1 MAAEKAILC
10 VLFEEF
16 SEPDEIGSCKHTPVL
31 PSHHGCSSEGRGSW
45 CLWGP
50 ASEKDAPE
58 EMPRPSHTQHSCSQR
73 ALFSMA
79 SVRHLILLLLYCDGM
94 NTETTPSPQS
104 DPVIT
109 TRKAVSKGQN
119 QVIIEDLA
127 ILTPQYIEL
136 LCNLTDI
143 PNNPPYITGYWT
155 KDGQEIEN
163 SEETVNRYNEQ
174 YILKKT
180 FSIQAR
186 DLGNYSCIFRENRA
200 QVTFVLDVPVI
211 KDKRDKPVVSYIGDS
226 VVLECKL
233 KHTPNTWNWYKANNT
248 EKGLINV
255 TANPLNY
262 KIFING
268 NETKLT
274 VLNLTEEDSGKYIC
288 SAEFDIK
295 PSESYVELKVLSYTE
310 PLKPFIA
317 IVVEVIVLVTLILLW
332 EKCNKPQHDDFSAGV
347 NDLCSEQTSKLTRD
361 ESNGVENNTARQRK
375 LER

>member
-1 MAAEKAILC
+1 MANVI
-10 VLFEEF
+10 
-16 SEPDEIGSCKHTPVL
+16 
-31 PSHHGCSSEGRGSW
+31 
-45 CLWGP
+45 
-50 ASEKDAPE
+50 
-58 EMPRPSHTQHSCSQR
+58 
-73 ALFSMA
+73 
-79 SVRHLILLLLYCDGM
+79 HLILLLLYCDGM
-94 NTETTPSPQS
+94 NTETTPSPES

-119 QVIIEDLA
+119 QVIIEELA

-155 KDGQEIEN
+155 KDGQDIEN
-163 SEETVNRYNEQ
+163 SEETVNRINEQ
-174 YILKKT
+174 YVLKKT

-186 DLGNYSCIFRENRA
+186 DLGNYSCIFRENKA
-200 QVTFVLDVPVI
+200 EVTFVLHVPVI
-211 KDKRDKPVVSYIGDS
+211 KDKRDKPVVSYTRDS

-233 KHTPNTWNWYKANNT
+233 KYTPNTWNWYKANNT
-248 EKGLINV
+248 EKVLINV

-262 KIFING
+262 KIYING

-274 VLNLTEEDSGKYIC
+274 ILNLTEEDSGKYIC

-295 PSESYVELKVLSYTE
+295 PSESYIELKVLSYTE

-332 EKCNKPQHDDFSAGV
+332 EKCSKPQHDSSSTGALVTRAMEWKTTQQDKENWTTEVFI
-347 NDLCSEQTSKLTRD
+347 LTD
-361 ESNGVENNTARQRK
+361 EKECVIA
-375 LER
+375 

>member
-1 MAAEKAILC
+1 
-10 VLFEEF
+10 
-16 SEPDEIGSCKHTPVL
+16 
-31 PSHHGCSSEGRGSW
+31 
-45 CLWGP
+45 
-50 ASEKDAPE
+50 
-58 EMPRPSHTQHSCSQR
+58 
-73 ALFSMA
+73 MA

-109 TRKAVSKGQN
+109 TRKVVSKGQN
-119 QVIIEDLA
+119 QVIIEELA
-127 ILTPQYIEL
+127 ILTPQDIEL

-163 SEETVNRYNEQ
+163 SEETVNRNNEQ

-186 DLGNYSCIFRENRA
+186 DLGNYSCIFRENQA

-211 KDKRDKPVVSYIGDS
+211 KDKRDKPVVSYTGDS

-262 KIFING
+262 KIFINR

-332 EKCNKPQHDDFSAGV
+332 EKCKKPQNDNLSAGE
-347 NDLCSEQTSKLTRD
+347 NDLCSEQTSNLTRD

-375 LER
+375 LEH

>member
-1 MAAEKAILC
+1 
-10 VLFEEF
+10 
-16 SEPDEIGSCKHTPVL
+16 
-31 PSHHGCSSEGRGSW
+31 
-45 CLWGP
+45 
-50 ASEKDAPE
+50 
-58 EMPRPSHTQHSCSQR
+58 MPRPSRTQHSCGER

-79 SVRHLILLLLYCDGM
+79 NVIHLTLLLLYCDGM

-104 DPVIT
+104 VPLIT
-109 TRKAVSKGQN
+109 TQKAVSKGQN
-119 QVIIEDLA
+119 QVIIEELA

-136 LCNLTDI
+136 LCNLIDI

-163 SEETVNRYNEQ
+163 SEETVNRNNEQ
-174 YILKKT
+174 YILKRT

-186 DLGNYSCIFRENRA
+186 DLGNYSCIFRENEA
-200 QVTFVLDVPVI
+200 QVTFVLVVPVI
-211 KDKRDKPVVSYIGDS
+211 KDKRYKPVVSYTGDS

-332 EKCNKPQHDDFSAGV
+332 EKCNKPQHDNSFAGE
-347 NDLCSEQTSKLTRD
+347 NDVCSEQTSKLTRD

-375 LER
+375 LEH